1 MKQPRTH
8 LPRLALCVVA
18 TLLTATGCSSLDDL
32 APNEPAPLTTFSISR
47 VKGGVNPV
55 LGSAPVTFTAK
66 NGSIADVT
74 LVGPDGKTVANT
86 VGADGTGASWQR
98 QRTQWSL
105 GGVLKPATTYQAT
118 VNGYNAD
125 GVRAS
130 KTFAFA
136 TTKAPLLEASMYPG
150 DHDVVGVGMPI
161 RVQFNTDVPDRA
173 NVERALTIRTTP
185 KVNGSWGWID
195 DRTVMWRPATFWPA
209 KTTVNAAVAF
219 SGHYL
224 GDGVFGGTKRTVNFA
239 VGRDLRMSISNASKT
254 MTVTQDGKKIGSLP
268 VSLGKPGHTTRSG
281 TKIVY
286 AKSSPYTMRGPRSD
300 PYVVTVRH
308 AQRITDSGEFLHA
321 APWSVGDQGRR
332 NVSHGCTNLSPRNA
346 RWLYGRTIMGD
357 PVITTGTSR
366 KAETWNGLG
375 GIWNYTWAQWQ
386 QQSALAKKPA
396 AAPDEELQK
405 VARKG

>member
-118 VNGYNAD
+118 VNGYYAE

-130 KTFAFA
+130 
-136 TTKAPLLEASMYPG
+136 
-150 DHDVVGVGMPI
+150 
-161 RVQFNTDVPDRA
+161 
-173 NVERALTIRTTP
+173 
-185 KVNGSWGWID
+185 
-195 DRTVMWRPATFWPA
+195 
-209 KTTVNAAVAF
+209 
-219 SGHYL
+219 
-224 GDGVFGGTKRTVNFA
+224 
-239 VGRDLRMSISNASKT
+239 
-254 MTVTQDGKKIGSLP
+254 
-268 VSLGKPGHTTRSG
+268 
-281 TKIVY
+281 
-286 AKSSPYTMRGPRSD
+286 
-300 PYVVTVRH
+300 
-308 AQRITDSGEFLHA
+308 
-321 APWSVGDQGRR
+321 
-332 NVSHGCTNLSPRNA
+332 
-346 RWLYGRTIMGD
+346 
-357 PVITTGTSR
+357 
-366 KAETWNGLG
+366 
-375 GIWNYTWAQWQ
+375 
-386 QQSALAKKPA
+386 
-396 AAPDEELQK
+396 
-405 VARKG
+405 